1 MHVLIC
7 SVLVISSCS
16 ATVGNYRVQAYHRH
30 SGVSFPSH
38 LPSLH
43 TLAAVMQTVVNRG
56 RIASYTIA
64 NHNITGEGEALIQYT
79 CTCMSHTCKHISCIN
94 VQCTL
99 LLMNMNMKFF
109 FSSMNSFYE
118 VVCMCAC
125 VFHICSFM

>member
-1 MHVLIC
+1 MTTAFVCTSMHVLIC

-16 ATVGNYRVQAYHRH
+16 AAVGNYRVQAYNRR

-64 NHNITGEGEALIQYT
+64 NHSVTGEGEAIIQYT
-79 CTCMSHTCKHISCIN
+79 HMHIHVTPMQAHKLHKCTIANEHEYEGFF
-94 VQCTL
+94 L
-99 LLMNMNMKFF
+99 L
-109 FSSMNSFYE
+109 
-118 VVCMCAC
+118 
-125 VFHICSFM
+125 